1 MNDRHDPNAA
11 CARVRGRLD
20 ELDDG
25 ALTALEAA
33 RDEGH
38 LEACAACAAERER
51 RRAEAERWLAALS
64 PAPQA
69 FERATAGLAAR
80 LATARAPRPVATP
93 RVWNAA
99 LRAATLA
106 AACVLAL
113 VGLVELGVVDL
124 ARELERGRA
133 SARALLSRAAWA
145 IDLDQVFGGD

>member
-1 MNDRHDPNAA
+1 MNDHHDPDAA

-25 ALTALEAA
+25 ALAALEAA

-51 RRAEAERWLAALS
+51 RRAEAERWRAALS

-69 FERATAGLAAR
+69 WEHATAGLAAR
-80 LATARAPRPVATP
+80 LATARSPSLPRAPRA
-93 RVWNAA
+93 WKAA
-99 LRAATLA
+99 LRAASLA

-124 ARELERGRA
+124 ARELEGGRA
-133 SARALLSRAAWA
+133 SARALLSREAWP
-145 IDLDQVFGGD
+145 IDLDRVFGGD